1 MSQIRSKVA
10 SFHKLGG
17 AAWCFTSDSH
27 AIFQSFQI
35 RQINLSSKKSWSLHM
50 IISWSVLRT
59 FFSWLDL
66 FSPDRWFAARW
77 LVSASNCFGDRA
89 VTGGSLVVVADAWS
103 NLESALAPPP
113 NVIQMDRAPVLL
125 RPLKFHA
132 KFEFSTDYS
141 WLRLSQRLPP
151 SVFKEGRLSLTLST
165 SYRRVAVSY
174 FRGFVFIL
182 FSRRESFTHEGAE
195 IIDSTVQKFW
205 QLSPIIQNTVISA
218 AFKASLFHGDGK
230 NANLLIQTINK
241 DACIDLLLLIGS
253 SFDHLQLARKR
264 EERR

>member
-1 MSQIRSKVA
+1 MARKKAIRGVRKFTLLINCIMSQIRSKVA

-27 AIFQSFQI
+27 AFFQPFQI

-50 IISWSVLRT
+50 IIFMKIVVTDQFWEP
-59 FFSWLDL
+59 FSWLDL
-66 FSPDRWFAARW
+66 FSPDRWFAACW

-132 KFEFSTDYS
+132 E
-141 WLRLSQRLPP
+141 LRVLVRVILVWLSQRLPP
-151 SVFKEGRLSLTLST
+151 LICKRGG
-165 SYRRVAVSY
+165 YR
-174 FRGFVFIL
+174 
-182 FSRRESFTHEGAE
+182 
-195 IIDSTVQKFW
+195 
-205 QLSPIIQNTVISA
+205 
-218 AFKASLFHGDGK
+218 
-230 NANLLIQTINK
+230 
-241 DACIDLLLLIGS
+241 
-253 SFDHLQLARKR
+253 
-264 EERR
+264 